1 MIINMHITH
10 SLESNL
16 ISNGEEYYPMT
27 VISRSGDFN
36 TKTVVIQNVSAV
48 REYWIAY
55 HSSPVYLNCLWMIFF
70 ILFWQRMYG
79 YKT

>member
-27 VISRSGDFN
+27 VISRCGEFN
-36 TKTVVIQNVSAV
+36 TKTVVIQNVSASQ
-48 REYWIAY
+48 RI
-55 HSSPVYLNCLWMIFF
+55 LDC
-70 ILFWQRMYG
+70 ILFQSGTSQLPVDDIFYFIMVTYV
-79 YKT
+79 